1 MAAVG
6 RGRGRGRGLLA
17 RELPE
22 DAQTRPGS
30 GASGDTKVF
39 LYLHL
44 FIKILISFEFNS

>member
-1 MAAVG
+1 MAAAG

-30 GASGDTKVF
+30 IASEDAKVVFIVMLILKVF
-39 LYLHL
+39 SCL
-44 FIKILISFEFNS
+44 K